1 MAIYQFYAEQKIPA
15 DIDSVWDFISSPEN
29 LSRITPE
36 YMGFDITTKYLSEK
50 MYPGMV
56 ITYKVSPLLGIK
68 MTWVTEITHVRE
80 KEYFVD
86 EQRYGPY
93 TMWHHEHKVFPIEGG
108 TLMTDLITYQTPFG
122 FLGRIA
128 NALSIRKKVNEIF
141 DYRKKALVDIFGPF
155 ES

>member
-15 DIDSVWDFISSPEN
+15 DIDSVWDFISSPDN

-36 YMGFDITTKYLSEK
+36 YMGFDITTEHLSEK

-86 EQRYGPY
+86 EQRHGPY
-93 TMWHHEHKVFPIEGG
+93 AMWHHEHKIFPIEGG
-108 TLMTDLITYQTPFG
+108 TLMTDLVTYQPPFG

-128 NALSIRKKVNEIF
+128 NAISIRKKINEIF
-141 DYRKKALVDIFGPF
+141 AYRNKALIDIFGPF
-155 ES
+155 DS